1 MFRYLYF
8 NRKKKFFLSRS
19 GQWNFWG
26 FLYYSSYVR
35 IIQFPISW
43 FINVTIRQKKITSAQ
58 SEYSFSRNIMSIII
72 ARELNIPQRHFNDF
86 LLAITA
92 GLPETS
98 TGASKIIVMIM
109 AIENSNSAKSLT
121 AISDGRSIT
130 AKKTA

>member
-19 GQWNFWG
+19 GQRKD
-26 FLYYSSYVR
+26 L
-35 IIQFPISW
+35 
-43 FINVTIRQKKITSAQ
+43 
-58 SEYSFSRNIMSIII
+58 
-72 ARELNIPQRHFNDF
+72 
-86 LLAITA
+86 TA